1 MHEHWSGLLYGR
13 TISPY
18 LTRALLPTRVTP
30 DAVTAA
36 MWLSGVAAA
45 AVLTIPSP
53 AAALAAFALIQL
65 QLVLD
70 CADGELARW
79 RQKTGSVR
87 GVYIDAMGHVTTNAF
102 LVAAVGVHADG
113 GFGSIGGWTTLGLAT
128 GMLVLLVHAETDL
141 VYVARAKAGM
151 PLLEAS
157 ATEPQV
163 GLVRR
168 LKRLLTRLPVNR
180 LLTAWDLC
188 FVVAVLA
195 VAEWVSGSLRY
206 FQGLAVALAAIGV
219 YVVLGHLL
227 SVLTSRRLS

>member
-1 MHEHWSGLLYGR
+1 MEGSSAAGAVRGRRRPTIAEVRAVGQPPSILGRSMHEHWSGLLYGR

-87 GVYIDAMGHVTTNAF
+87 GVYIDAMGHVTTNA
-102 LVAAVGVHADG
+102 
-113 GFGSIGGWTTLGLAT
+113 
-128 GMLVLLVHAETDL
+128 
-141 VYVARAKAGM
+141 
-151 PLLEAS
+151 
-157 ATEPQV
+157 
-163 GLVRR
+163 
-168 LKRLLTRLPVNR
+168 
-180 LLTAWDLC
+180 
-188 FVVAVLA
+188 
-195 VAEWVSGSLRY
+195 
-206 FQGLAVALAAIGV
+206 
-219 YVVLGHLL
+219 
-227 SVLTSRRLS
+227 